1 MPLLSSL
8 FLANQRPYIRMGMLA
23 VVTGMVLSLMACQPV
38 PDTKNNVQNSDSQN
52 NTTLNNSTQNSPAQ
66 PSTNQN
72 TSGADTTPP
81 LAKLNQPITTPIT
94 ILAIGDSLTEGLGV
108 AEQDSYPAQLQAQL
122 REAGYSNVSV
132 VNSGLS
138 GETSTGLVN
147 RLDWAL
153 KTQPDITILTTGAND
168 AMRGVPVSTVDENIR
183 TAIKRLQASGS
194 TVILGGMEIYD
205 NMGDDYVNQFSRIYP
220 RIAKDTGVAY
230 IPFFLNGVAGDA
242 NLNQKDAIHPT
253 KEGYTYVVNNNILP
267 VLIPVLTEVVEEKSS
282 NTQNSP

>member
-1 MPLLSSL
+1 MPSPSLSSL
-8 FLANQRPYIRMGMLA
+8 FSANQRPYIQVGIIPLLTA
-23 VVTGMVLSLMACQPV
+23 LLCMACQPV
-38 PDTKNNVQNSDSQN
+38 PDSKSDSQN
-52 NTTLNNSTQNSPAQ
+52 GNAQSTASQPVQTGNSQTANSQAPVLN
-66 PSTNQN
+66 
-72 TSGADTTPP
+72 PP
-81 LAKLNQPITTPIT
+81 LQPLAEPISTPIT

-122 REAGYSNVSV
+122 RKAGYSNVSV

-183 TAIKRLQASGS
+183 TAIERLQASGS

-253 KEGYTYVVNNNILP
+253 KEGYTHVVSNNVLP
-267 VLIPVLTEVVEEKSS
+267 VLMPVLTEVVQKKSG
-282 NTQNSP
+282 NTQ

>member
-1 MPLLSSL
+1 MLSLLASL
-8 FLANQRPYIRMGMLA
+8 PVIQTKHTHTHIERMGRMGMVALLTA
-23 VVTGMVLSLMACQPV
+23 LLCMACQPI
-38 PDTKNNVQNSDSQN
+38 SDSKSDTDN
-52 NTTLNNSTQNSPAQ
+52 DNAQ
-66 PSTNQN
+66 PT
-72 TSGADTTPP
+72 TSQPVQTDNPQTANSQAPVLNPP
-81 LAKLNQPITTPIT
+81 LQPLAEPITTPIT

-147 RLDWAL
+147 RLDRAL

-168 AMRGVPVSTVDENIR
+168 AMRGVPVTTIDKNIR
-183 TAIKRLQASGS
+183 TAIERLQASGS
-194 TVILGGMEIYD
+194 IVILGGMEIYD

-253 KEGYTYVVNNNILP
+253 KEGYTYVVSNNILP
-267 VLIPVLTEVVEEKSS
+267 VLIPVLTEVVQEKSS
-282 NTQNSP
+282 NTQK

>member
-1 MPLLSSL
+1 MSFLPSL
-8 FLANQRPYIRMGMLA
+8 FSAKQRPYIRMGMIPLFTA
-23 VVTGMVLSLMACQPV
+23 LLCMACQPV
-38 PDTKNNVQNSDSQN
+38 PDSNNDVADSDAQNSD
-52 NTTLNNSTQNSPAQ
+52 AQ
-66 PSTNQN
+66 PT
-72 TSGADTTPP
+72 TSQPVQTGNPQTANSQAPVLNPP
-81 LAKLNQPITTPIT
+81 LQPLDQSITTPIT

-122 REAGYSNVSV
+122 RKAGYSNVSV

-183 TAIKRLQASGS
+183 TAIERLQASGS

-253 KEGYTYVVNNNILP
+253 KEGYTYVVSNNILP
-267 VLIPVLTEVVEEKSS
+267 VLIPVLTEVVQEKSS
-282 NTQNSP
+282 NTQK